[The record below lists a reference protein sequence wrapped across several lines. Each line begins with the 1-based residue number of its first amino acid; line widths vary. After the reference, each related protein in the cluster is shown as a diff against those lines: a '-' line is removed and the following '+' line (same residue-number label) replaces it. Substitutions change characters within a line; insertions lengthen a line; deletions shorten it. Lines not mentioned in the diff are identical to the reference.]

1 MNAKQIEVHEYFKA
15 MHPEALILY
24 HLPGQYMMLGED
36 VNRALKSIPQ
46 IKVET
51 EDVGTIP
58 DNIIYLSALG
68 ADGTE
73 VQLIEYRNDEK
84 VLDLP
89 DIRRLKEEKENDY

>member
-24 HLPGQYMMLGED
+24 HLPGQYVMLGED
-36 VNRALKSIPQ
+36 VNRALKSIPK

-51 EDVGTIP
+51 EDVGTVP

-89 DIRRLKEEKENDY
+89 DIRRLKEEKDSDY

>member
-84 VLDLP
+84 GLDLP
-89 DIRRLKEEKENDY
+89 DIRRLREEKDSDY

>member
-51 EDVGTIP
+51 EDIGTIP
-58 DNIIYLSALG
+58 DNINYLSALG

-89 DIRRLKEEKENDY
+89 DIRRLREEKDSDY

>member
-24 HLPGQYMMLGED
+24 HLPGHYMMLGDD

-46 IKVET
+46 IKIEA
-51 EDVGTIP
+51 EGVGSLP
-58 DNIIYLSALG
+58 DNISYLSALSS
-68 ADGTE
+68 DGTE

-89 DIRRLKEEKENDY
+89 DIRRLREEKDSDY

>member
-36 VNRALKSIPQ
+36 VNRALKSIHQ
-46 IKVET
+46 IKLEA
-51 EDVGTIP
+51 EDVGTMP
-58 DNIIYLSALG
+58 DNILFLSALSS
-68 ADGTE
+68 DGSE
-73 VQLIEYRNDEK
+73 VQLIEFRNEEN

-89 DIRRLKEEKENDY
+89 DVRRLKEEKDSDY

>member
-36 VNRALKSIPQ
+36 VNRALKSIPK

-51 EDVGTIP
+51 EDVGTVP

-89 DIRRLKEEKENDY
+89 DIRRLKEEKDSDY

>member
-89 DIRRLKEEKENDY
+89 DIRRLREEKDSDY

>member
-36 VNRALKSIPQ
+36 VNRALKSIHQ
-46 IKVET
+46 IKLEA

-58 DNIIYLSALG
+58 DNIYSCRHWVRTAAKSSSSSSETMKIFS
-68 ADGTE
+68 
-73 VQLIEYRNDEK
+73 ICRM
-84 VLDLP
+84 
-89 DIRRLKEEKENDY
+89 